1 MEIAPTT
8 KRTSSVAAV
17 SIPPVVIDRERAQS
31 KVVRYGNRTYGETNI
46 LRSGGFIPPVVLDRE
61 CEQSKDVRYGT
72 RTYGETNVIRSG
84 GFHTAGRD

>member
-1 MEIAPTT
+1 MEIAPTV

-17 SIPPVVIDRERAQS
+17 SILPVVLGRERAQS
-31 KVVRYGNRTYGETNI
+31 KNVRYGN
-46 LRSGGFIPPVVLDRE
+46 
-61 CEQSKDVRYGT
+61 